1 MNKMDKIL
9 EVKNFSVS
17 YDDKK
22 ILKNINMY
30 IDRNKITAIIGPSGC
45 GKSTFLKSLNMMINE
60 EKGAKTFGDIF
71 FEGKNIKGFEVELL
85 RKNIGLVF
93 QTPTPFPFSIYKNMT
108 YAPIYYGVM
117 DKILEV
123 KNFSVS
129 YDDKKILKN
138 INMYIDK
145 NKITAIIG
153 PSGCGKSTFLKSLNM
168 MINEEKGA
176 KTFGDI
182 FFEGK
187 NIKNFEVENLRKNIG
202 LVFQTPTP
210 FPFSIYKNMT
220 YAPIYYGIKNKNQLD
235 NLVKEKLKLAG
246 LYDEIKDEI
255 NKSALSLSGGQQQR
269 LCIAR
274 ELTVEPEVLLLDE
287 PCSAL
292 DIQNTIKIEEMLKN
306 LSKNYTIIIVTHNLA
321 QAKRIADK
329 TAFFFDGEL
338 VEYEYTEKIFSNPR
352 DEKTKKYINGIFG

>member
-45 GKSTFLKSLNMMINE
+45 GKSTFLKSLNMMITE

-71 FEGKNIKGFEVELL
+71 FEGKNIK
-85 RKNIGLVF
+85 
-93 QTPTPFPFSIYKNMT
+93 
-108 YAPIYYGVM
+108 
-117 DKILEV
+117 D
-123 KNFSVS
+123 
-129 YDDKKILKN
+129 
-138 INMYIDK
+138 
-145 NKITAIIG
+145 
-153 PSGCGKSTFLKSLNM
+153 
-168 MINEEKGA
+168 
-176 KTFGDI
+176 
-182 FFEGK
+182 
-187 NIKNFEVENLRKNIG
+187 FEVENLRKNIG

-338 VEYEYTEKIFSNPR
+338 LEYEDTEKIFSNPR

>member
-30 IDRNKITAIIGPSGC
+30 IDRNKITVIIGPSGC
-45 GKSTFLKSLNMMINE
+45 GKSTFLKSLNMMITE

-71 FEGKNIKGFEVELL
+71 FEGKNIK
-85 RKNIGLVF
+85 
-93 QTPTPFPFSIYKNMT
+93 
-108 YAPIYYGVM
+108 
-117 DKILEV
+117 D
-123 KNFSVS
+123 
-129 YDDKKILKN
+129 
-138 INMYIDK
+138 
-145 NKITAIIG
+145 
-153 PSGCGKSTFLKSLNM
+153 
-168 MINEEKGA
+168 
-176 KTFGDI
+176 
-182 FFEGK
+182 
-187 NIKNFEVENLRKNIG
+187 FEVENLRKNIG

-338 VEYEYTEKIFSNPR
+338 VEYEDTKKIFSNPR

>member
-17 YDDKK
+17 YADKK

-30 IDRNKITAIIGPSGC
+30 IDR
-45 GKSTFLKSLNMMINE
+45 
-60 EKGAKTFGDIF
+60 
-71 FEGKNIKGFEVELL
+71 
-85 RKNIGLVF
+85 
-93 QTPTPFPFSIYKNMT
+93 
-108 YAPIYYGVM
+108 
-117 DKILEV
+117 
-123 KNFSVS
+123 
-129 YDDKKILKN
+129 
-138 INMYIDK
+138 

-235 NLVKEKLKLAG
+235 NLVKEKLMLAG
-246 LYDEIKDEI
+246 LYDEIKNEI

-338 VEYEYTEKIFSNPR
+338 VEYEDTKKIFSNPR

>member
-71 FEGKNIKGFEVELL
+71 FEGKNIKDFEIELL

-108 YAPIYYGVM
+108 YAPIYYGIK
-117 DKILEV
+117 DKI
-123 KNFSVS
+123 
-129 YDDKKILKN
+129 
-138 INMYIDK
+138 
-145 NKITAIIG
+145 
-153 PSGCGKSTFLKSLNM
+153 
-168 MINEEKGA
+168 
-176 KTFGDI
+176 
-182 FFEGK
+182 
-187 NIKNFEVENLRKNIG
+187 
-202 LVFQTPTP
+202 
-210 FPFSIYKNMT
+210 
-220 YAPIYYGIKNKNQLD
+220 QLD

-338 VEYEYTEKIFSNPR
+338 VEYEDTEKIFSNPR

>member
-45 GKSTFLKSLNMMINE
+45 GKSTFLKSLNMMITE

-71 FEGKNIKGFEVELL
+71 FEGKNIK
-85 RKNIGLVF
+85 
-93 QTPTPFPFSIYKNMT
+93 
-108 YAPIYYGVM
+108 
-117 DKILEV
+117 D
-123 KNFSVS
+123 
-129 YDDKKILKN
+129 
-138 INMYIDK
+138 
-145 NKITAIIG
+145 
-153 PSGCGKSTFLKSLNM
+153 
-168 MINEEKGA
+168 
-176 KTFGDI
+176 
-182 FFEGK
+182 
-187 NIKNFEVENLRKNIG
+187 FEVENLRKNIG

-338 VEYEYTEKIFSNPR
+338 LEYEDTEKIFSNPS

>member
-45 GKSTFLKSLNMMINE
+45 GKSTFLKSLNMMITE

-71 FEGKNIKGFEVELL
+71 FEGKNIK
-85 RKNIGLVF
+85 
-93 QTPTPFPFSIYKNMT
+93 
-108 YAPIYYGVM
+108 
-117 DKILEV
+117 D
-123 KNFSVS
+123 
-129 YDDKKILKN
+129 
-138 INMYIDK
+138 
-145 NKITAIIG
+145 
-153 PSGCGKSTFLKSLNM
+153 
-168 MINEEKGA
+168 
-176 KTFGDI
+176 
-182 FFEGK
+182 
-187 NIKNFEVENLRKNIG
+187 FEVENLRKNIG

-220 YAPIYYGIKNKNQLD
+220 YAPIYYGIKDKNQLD

-338 VEYEYTEKIFSNPR
+338 VEYEDTKKIFSNPR

>member
-71 FEGKNIKGFEVELL
+71 FEGKNIKNFEIELL

-93 QTPTPFPFSIYKNMT
+93 QTS
-108 YAPIYYGVM
+108 
-117 DKILEV
+117 
-123 KNFSVS
+123 
-129 YDDKKILKN
+129 
-138 INMYIDK
+138 
-145 NKITAIIG
+145 
-153 PSGCGKSTFLKSLNM
+153 
-168 MINEEKGA
+168 
-176 KTFGDI
+176 
-182 FFEGK
+182 
-187 NIKNFEVENLRKNIG
+187 
-202 LVFQTPTP
+202 TP

-292 DIQNTIKIEEMLKN
+292 DIQNTIKIEEMLKK

-338 VEYEYTEKIFSNPR
+338 VEYEDTEKIFSNPR

>member
-45 GKSTFLKSLNMMINE
+45 GKSTFLKSLNMMITE

-71 FEGKNIKGFEVELL
+71 FEGKNIK
-85 RKNIGLVF
+85 
-93 QTPTPFPFSIYKNMT
+93 
-108 YAPIYYGVM
+108 
-117 DKILEV
+117 D
-123 KNFSVS
+123 
-129 YDDKKILKN
+129 
-138 INMYIDK
+138 
-145 NKITAIIG
+145 
-153 PSGCGKSTFLKSLNM
+153 
-168 MINEEKGA
+168 
-176 KTFGDI
+176 
-182 FFEGK
+182 
-187 NIKNFEVENLRKNIG
+187 FEVENLRKNIG

-220 YAPIYYGIKNKNQLD
+220 YASIYYGIKNKNQLD

-306 LSKNYTIIIVTHNLA
+306 LSKNYTIIVVTHNLA

-338 VEYEYTEKIFSNPR
+338 VEYEDTEKIFSNPR

>member
-45 GKSTFLKSLNMMINE
+45 GKSTFLKSLNMMITE

-71 FEGKNIKGFEVELL
+71 FEGKNIKDFEIELL

-108 YAPIYYGVM
+108 YAPIYYG
-117 DKILEV
+117 
-123 KNFSVS
+123 
-129 YDDKKILKN
+129 
-138 INMYIDK
+138 
-145 NKITAIIG
+145 
-153 PSGCGKSTFLKSLNM
+153 
-168 MINEEKGA
+168 
-176 KTFGDI
+176 
-182 FFEGK
+182 
-187 NIKNFEVENLRKNIG
+187 IKD
-202 LVFQTPTP
+202 
-210 FPFSIYKNMT
+210 
-220 YAPIYYGIKNKNQLD
+220 KNQLD

-338 VEYEYTEKIFSNPR
+338 VEYEDTEKIFSNPR

>member
-1 MNKMDKIL
+1 MNEMDKIL

-45 GKSTFLKSLNMMINE
+45 GKSTFLKSLNMMITE

-71 FEGKNIKGFEVELL
+71 FEGKNIK
-85 RKNIGLVF
+85 
-93 QTPTPFPFSIYKNMT
+93 
-108 YAPIYYGVM
+108 
-117 DKILEV
+117 D
-123 KNFSVS
+123 
-129 YDDKKILKN
+129 
-138 INMYIDK
+138 
-145 NKITAIIG
+145 
-153 PSGCGKSTFLKSLNM
+153 
-168 MINEEKGA
+168 
-176 KTFGDI
+176 
-182 FFEGK
+182 
-187 NIKNFEVENLRKNIG
+187 FEVENLRKNIG

-338 VEYEYTEKIFSNPR
+338 VEYEDTEKIFSNPR

>member
-17 YDDKK
+17 YADKK

-30 IDRNKITAIIGPSGC
+30 MDRNKITAIIGPSGC

-108 YAPIYYGVM
+108 YAPIYYG
-117 DKILEV
+117 
-123 KNFSVS
+123 
-129 YDDKKILKN
+129 
-138 INMYIDK
+138 
-145 NKITAIIG
+145 
-153 PSGCGKSTFLKSLNM
+153 
-168 MINEEKGA
+168 
-176 KTFGDI
+176 
-182 FFEGK
+182 
-187 NIKNFEVENLRKNIG
+187 IKD
-202 LVFQTPTP
+202 
-210 FPFSIYKNMT
+210 
-220 YAPIYYGIKNKNQLD
+220 KNQLD

-246 LYDEIKDEI
+246 LYDEVKDEI
-255 NKSALSLSGGQQQR
+255 NKSAFSLSGGQQQR

-338 VEYEYTEKIFSNPR
+338 VEYEDTEKIFSNPR
-352 DEKTKKYINGIFG
+352 YEKTKKYINGIFG

>member
-45 GKSTFLKSLNMMINE
+45 GKSTFLKSLNMMITE
-60 EKGAKTFGDIF
+60 EKGAKIFGDIF
-71 FEGKNIKGFEVELL
+71 FEGKNIK
-85 RKNIGLVF
+85 
-93 QTPTPFPFSIYKNMT
+93 
-108 YAPIYYGVM
+108 
-117 DKILEV
+117 D
-123 KNFSVS
+123 
-129 YDDKKILKN
+129 
-138 INMYIDK
+138 
-145 NKITAIIG
+145 
-153 PSGCGKSTFLKSLNM
+153 
-168 MINEEKGA
+168 
-176 KTFGDI
+176 
-182 FFEGK
+182 
-187 NIKNFEVENLRKNIG
+187 FEVENLRKNIG

-220 YAPIYYGIKNKNQLD
+220 YAPIYYGVKDKNQLD

-338 VEYEYTEKIFSNPR
+338 VEYEDTEKIFSNPR
-352 DEKTKKYINGIFG
+352 DEKTRKYINGIFG

>member
-1 MNKMDKIL
+1 MNK
-9 EVKNFSVS
+9 
-17 YDDKK
+17 
-22 ILKNINMY
+22 
-30 IDRNKITAIIGPSGC
+30 
-45 GKSTFLKSLNMMINE
+45 
-60 EKGAKTFGDIF
+60 
-71 FEGKNIKGFEVELL
+71 
-85 RKNIGLVF
+85 
-93 QTPTPFPFSIYKNMT
+93 
-108 YAPIYYGVM
+108 M

-187 NIKNFEVENLRKNIG
+187 NIKDFEVENLRKNIG

-338 VEYEYTEKIFSNPR
+338 VEYEDTEKIFSNPR
-352 DEKTKKYINGIFG
+352 YEKTKKYINGIFG

>member
-45 GKSTFLKSLNMMINE
+45 GKSTFLKSLNMMITE
-60 EKGAKTFGDIF
+60 EKGTKTFGDIF
-71 FEGKNIKGFEVELL
+71 FEGKNIK
-85 RKNIGLVF
+85 
-93 QTPTPFPFSIYKNMT
+93 
-108 YAPIYYGVM
+108 
-117 DKILEV
+117 D
-123 KNFSVS
+123 
-129 YDDKKILKN
+129 
-138 INMYIDK
+138 
-145 NKITAIIG
+145 
-153 PSGCGKSTFLKSLNM
+153 
-168 MINEEKGA
+168 
-176 KTFGDI
+176 
-182 FFEGK
+182 
-187 NIKNFEVENLRKNIG
+187 FEVENLRKNIG

-306 LSKNYTIIIVTHNLA
+306 LSKNYTIIVVTHNLA

-338 VEYEYTEKIFSNPR
+338 VEYEDTEKIFSNPR

>member
-71 FEGKNIKGFEVELL
+71 FEGKNIK
-85 RKNIGLVF
+85 
-93 QTPTPFPFSIYKNMT
+93 
-108 YAPIYYGVM
+108 
-117 DKILEV
+117 D
-123 KNFSVS
+123 
-129 YDDKKILKN
+129 
-138 INMYIDK
+138 
-145 NKITAIIG
+145 
-153 PSGCGKSTFLKSLNM
+153 
-168 MINEEKGA
+168 
-176 KTFGDI
+176 
-182 FFEGK
+182 
-187 NIKNFEVENLRKNIG
+187 FEVENLRKNIG

-220 YAPIYYGIKNKNQLD
+220 YAPIYYGIKDKNQLD

-338 VEYEYTEKIFSNPR
+338 VEYEDTEKIFSNPR

>member
-17 YDDKK
+17 YNDKK

-45 GKSTFLKSLNMMINE
+45 GKSTFLKSLNMMIDE

-71 FEGKNIKGFEVELL
+71 FEGKNIKDFEVE
-85 RKNIGLVF
+85 V
-93 QTPTPFPFSIYKNMT
+93 
-108 YAPIYYGVM
+108 
-117 DKILEV
+117 
-123 KNFSVS
+123 
-129 YDDKKILKN
+129 
-138 INMYIDK
+138 
-145 NKITAIIG
+145 
-153 PSGCGKSTFLKSLNM
+153 
-168 MINEEKGA
+168 
-176 KTFGDI
+176 
-182 FFEGK
+182 
-187 NIKNFEVENLRKNIG
+187 LRKNIG

-246 LYDEIKDEI
+246 LYDEVKDEI

-274 ELTVEPEVLLLDE
+274 ELTVEPEILLLDE

-292 DIQNTIKIEEMLKN
+292 DIQNTIKIEKMLKN

-338 VEYEYTEKIFSNPR
+338 VEYGDTEKIFSNPS

>member
-45 GKSTFLKSLNMMINE
+45 GKSTFLKSLNMMITE

-71 FEGKNIKGFEVELL
+71 FEGKNIKDFEIE
-85 RKNIGLVF
+85 I
-93 QTPTPFPFSIYKNMT
+93 
-108 YAPIYYGVM
+108 
-117 DKILEV
+117 
-123 KNFSVS
+123 
-129 YDDKKILKN
+129 
-138 INMYIDK
+138 
-145 NKITAIIG
+145 
-153 PSGCGKSTFLKSLNM
+153 
-168 MINEEKGA
+168 
-176 KTFGDI
+176 
-182 FFEGK
+182 
-187 NIKNFEVENLRKNIG
+187 LRKNIG

-338 VEYEYTEKIFSNPR
+338 VEYEDTEKIFSNPR
-352 DEKTKKYINGIFG
+352 YEKTKKYINGIFG

>member
-45 GKSTFLKSLNMMINE
+45 GKSTFLKSLNLMITE

-71 FEGKNIKGFEVELL
+71 FEGKNIK
-85 RKNIGLVF
+85 
-93 QTPTPFPFSIYKNMT
+93 
-108 YAPIYYGVM
+108 
-117 DKILEV
+117 D
-123 KNFSVS
+123 
-129 YDDKKILKN
+129 
-138 INMYIDK
+138 
-145 NKITAIIG
+145 
-153 PSGCGKSTFLKSLNM
+153 
-168 MINEEKGA
+168 
-176 KTFGDI
+176 
-182 FFEGK
+182 
-187 NIKNFEVENLRKNIG
+187 FEVENLRKNIG

-338 VEYEYTEKIFSNPR
+338 VEYEDTEKIFSNPR